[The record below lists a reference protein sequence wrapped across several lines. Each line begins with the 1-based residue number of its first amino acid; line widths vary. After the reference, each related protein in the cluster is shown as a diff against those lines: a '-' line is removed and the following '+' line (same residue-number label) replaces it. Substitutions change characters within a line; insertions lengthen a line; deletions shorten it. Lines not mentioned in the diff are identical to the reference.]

1 MNDKVIR
8 YCPWPLHTQVW
19 AHIPI
24 FIVTCV
30 YHTSTQ
36 HITYVHTHAHAQSRC
51 AEELCTV
58 LEHRVK
64 AVSLCSCSNSHFQSG
79 LGRKGC
85 CPASSPVSTSTLQ
98 EGLAVSASAPRPPH
112 QSLLNLVL
120 TTRLHSDSVPI
131 THPSWNPR
139 EKTNSDTQPAL
150 SELFPAS
157 DPIPPTL
164 TLSWLHFTL
173 ENDRLLSL
181 VDSSPALL

>member
-1 MNDKVIR
+1 MNKKVIR
-8 YCPWPLHTQVW
+8 YQPLHTQVQ

-24 FIVTCV
+24 YTV
-30 YHTSTQ
+30 TSTQ
-36 HITYVHTHAHAQSRC
+36 HMAYVHTHIHAHAQSGCTEDLR
-51 AEELCTV
+51 TV

-64 AVSLCSCSNSHFQSG
+64 AVSL
-79 LGRKGC
+79 
-85 CPASSPVSTSTLQ
+85 TSTLALGGRALVQ
-98 EGLAVSASAPRPPH
+98 SVALCLLPFCRKDWQSLRLLPAHPASP
-112 QSLLNLVL
+112 LLNLVL
-120 TTRLHSDSVPI
+120 TTRGYTWYTPDSVPI
-131 THPSWNPR
+131 THPLWNPR

-164 TLSWLHFTL
+164 RLSWLQFAL

>member
-112 QSLLNLVL
+112 QSPAKPGSDYK
-120 TTRLHSDSVPI
+120 TTLRLCSHHSSIVE
-131 THPSWNPR
+131 S
-139 EKTNSDTQPAL
+139 QG
-150 SELFPAS
+150 
-157 DPIPPTL
+157 
-164 TLSWLHFTL
+164 
-173 ENDRLLSL
+173 ENKLRHSTSL
-181 VDSSPALL
+181 V